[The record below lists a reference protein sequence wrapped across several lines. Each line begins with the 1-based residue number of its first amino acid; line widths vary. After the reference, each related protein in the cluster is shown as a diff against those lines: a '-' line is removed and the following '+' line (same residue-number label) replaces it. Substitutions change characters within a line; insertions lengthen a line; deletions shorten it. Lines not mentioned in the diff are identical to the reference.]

1 MDRRHLRTLNA
12 ENTAGSGQGIVKLR
26 KILKK
31 MPKWARDKRNYNFSW
46 SHLQIKVNV
55 PNNTNSIA
63 AKAYADD
70 FFKM

>member
-31 MPKWARDKRNYNFSW
+31 MPKWARDKRNYNFS
-46 SHLQIKVNV
+46 
-55 PNNTNSIA
+55 
-63 AKAYADD
+63 
-70 FFKM
+70 